1 MTAQGSGPSDLLTIG
16 DLAQR
21 TGLSPA
27 TLRMWEQRHGF
38 PVPRRLESGHRRY
51 LESDVRAVSDVVR
64 RRDSGVRLDVAI
76 ADALAR
82 VEPGSLSVYAE
93 LRRKHP
99 HLSVQRLH
107 KRTLLA
113 LSWAIEDEFC
123 AKAERAMI
131 FGAFQQERY
140 YAAARSRWH
149 ELALVSRSAFAF
161 AQPEEPTGFAVPA
174 SVSTSSR
181 REAGR
186 TGRGP
191 VLVPLPAEEPL
202 AREWAVICDSLELPA
217 ALTAWELP
225 GQIDVPERERVFE
238 SMLTVDPV
246 AVRDAARVC
255 AGVADRAGAPE
266 AAPALYALADQPRAG
281 AADLTAVS
289 AMLGRVLSYVDRF
302 GAA

>member
-1 MTAQGSGPSDLLTIG
+1 MNTELTSAQGVGTDRLLTIG
-16 DLAQR
+16 ALAER

-38 PVPRRLESGHRRY
+38 PRPQRLDSGHRRY
-51 LESDVRAVSDVVR
+51 LEADIAAVADVVR
-64 RRDSGVRLDVAI
+64 RRDAGVRLDVAI

-82 VEPGSLSVYAE
+82 EAPGAPSVYAE

-99 HLSVQRLH
+99 HLPVQRLH

-123 AKAERAMI
+123 AKADRATI
-131 FGAFQQERY
+131 FGAFQQERF
-140 YAAARSRWH
+140 YAAARPRWG

-161 AQPEEPTGFAVPA
+161 AEFPDLAGPRRVG
-174 SVSTSSR
+174 STSR
-181 REAGR
+181 P
-186 TGRGP
+186 GP
-191 VLVPLPAEEPL
+191 VLVPLPPEEPL
-202 AREWAVICDSLELPA
+202 AREWAIVCDSVELPA

-225 GQIDVPERERVFE
+225 GQLEVPDRERVFE
-238 SMLTVDPV
+238 SMITVDPD

-255 AGVADRAGAPE
+255 ARVAVRAGAGE
-266 AAPALYALADQPRAG
+266 ATPALYDLADQPAPG
-281 AADLTAVS
+281 AADLGAVS
-289 AMLGRVLSYVDRF
+289 AMLSRVLSYVDRY